1 MEITASK
8 TTAISPA
15 KVTSVET
22 GSIAEEIGFE
32 AGDQLVAINGQRPRD
47 LIDYRFL
54 CSDEFLSI
62 EVLDSKGVSHSVD
75 IEKEPDEELGLE
87 FETALF
93 DGLIQ
98 CVNRC
103 PFCFID
109 QQPPGKRETH

>member
-1 MEITASK
+1 MTD
-8 TTAISPA
+8 TRISPA
-15 KVTSVET
+15 KITSIVS

-32 AGDQLVAINGQRPRD
+32 AGDRLVAINGQKPRD

-54 CSDEFLSI
+54 CADDTLALDVLDVKGVMHSI
-62 EVLDSKGVSHSVD
+62 E
-75 IEKEPDEELGLE
+75 IEKDDDEELGLE
-87 FETALF
+87 FEIALF

-109 QQPPGKRETH
+109 QQP